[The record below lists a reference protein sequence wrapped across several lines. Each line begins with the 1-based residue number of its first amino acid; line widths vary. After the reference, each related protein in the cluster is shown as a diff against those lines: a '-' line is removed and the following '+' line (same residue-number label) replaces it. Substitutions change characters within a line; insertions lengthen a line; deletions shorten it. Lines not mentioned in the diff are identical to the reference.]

1 MVHPYEASCFTAV
14 PPTVSASGAAG
25 ATAAGTEGFGLVGAA
40 FALALCFG
48 GALEVAHESVKG
60 YESEI
65 VVKSIGKLLS
75 NIMVEWKETLQGC

>member
-1 MVHPYEASCFTAV
+1 MNKPFMVHPYEASCFTAV

-75 NIMVEWKETLQGC
+75 NIMVE